1 MEIIFLI
8 GGALFLAYAGVLM
21 LYYNIHSKEKKNIPQ
36 KLIAKGVMRH
46 RRGVYEK
53 AYAYFKIAYEYSEK
67 NHDYYNMA
75 EALYHI
81 GLVCQEQN
89 DVENARYFF
98 EKAYQIY
105 YENDEEGGIDKTQ
118 LSLNSLR

>member
-1 MEIIFLI
+1 
-8 GGALFLAYAGVLM
+8 
-21 LYYNIHSKEKKNIPQ
+21 
-36 KLIAKGVMRH
+36 
-46 RRGVYEK
+46 
-53 AYAYFKIAYEYSEK
+53 
-67 NHDYYNMA
+67 MA